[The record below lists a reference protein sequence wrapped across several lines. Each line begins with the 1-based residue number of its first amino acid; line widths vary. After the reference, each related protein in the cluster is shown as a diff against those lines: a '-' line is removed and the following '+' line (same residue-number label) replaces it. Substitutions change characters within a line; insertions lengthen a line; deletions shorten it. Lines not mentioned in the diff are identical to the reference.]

1 MDHYSPRTFPK
12 HSAMTLWPAWMK
24 GLTPEM
30 ALIART
36 ELGETPEKRAEA
48 LKELKILIKE
58 EKSKGFCPL
67 EDDEFLIR
75 FLRARKYD
83 VDRAFTTLRNY
94 YTFRSEYSGVI
105 TDLTPRDLKRVLEL
119 EHVFVSPKR
128 APEGEGLLFVFI
140 GSLDFNVVT
149 LDEIFAAGIIGAEV
163 GMETEATQVC
173 GCHIILDMH
182 GMSWRKFKH
191 FVKPSF
197 LRCFATCIQDVLPIR
212 IKAIHAVNQPV
223 YFNIAFNTIKPF
235 LSEKITNRVHLH
247 GDDFKSLHEHIPPEA
262 LPEKLDGHLGQKDFQ
277 DFKTM
282 MIQNTPLIERINTY
296 TYNGVQSKQACKVQ
310 ENSNVTTR
318 KLFKVLNK

>member
-197 LRCFATCIQDVLPIR
+197 LRCFATCIQ
-212 IKAIHAVNQPV
+212 
-223 YFNIAFNTIKPF
+223 
-235 LSEKITNRVHLH
+235 VHLH